1 VIYVAVAAVLT
12 GMLPWNQLG
21 TAEPL
26 ATAFSNLGMGWPAL
40 VISLGAVFATT
51 SVLLVFQ
58 LGQPRIFFS
67 MARDG
72 LLPPFAARIHPKYH
86 TPHVTTWLTGIFV
99 GVLAA
104 VANLDEIVQL
114 TNIGTL
120 FAFVLVCLGV
130 TVLRYRDPGRE
141 RPFRVPGGAWLVPL
155 LGAACCIFLMVYLPP
170 ASWWRFVGWLVLGAS
185 IYAFFGWRHSLLGR
199 ASGRPATNPVFM
211 NLLGAG
217 FLLAGVGL
225 FVIPHDAGAGEL
237 LRLAGADAAGAL
249 RARTGVGMI
258 AAGLVALLA
267 GAALGA
273 RGRSP
278 ALPR

>member
-1 VIYVAVAAVLT
+1 
-12 GMLPWNQLG
+12 MLPWGQLG

-72 LLPPFAARIHPKYH
+72 LLPEWAARIHPKYR
-86 TPHVTTWLTGIFV
+86 TPHVTTWITGWFV
-99 GVLAA
+99 AVLAGL
-104 VANLDEIVQL
+104 ANIDEIVQL

-130 TVLRYRDPGRE
+130 TVLRYKDPGRE

-170 ASWWRFVGWLVLGAS
+170 ASWWRFIGWLVLGAA
-185 IYAFFGWRHSLLGR
+185 IYAAYGWRMSVLGR
-199 ASGRPATNPVFM
+199 RAGRPVENPRFM
-211 NLLGAG
+211 QIVALG

-225 FVIPHDAGAGEL
+225 FTIPHDAGLGEL
-237 LRLAGADAAGAL
+237 VREASTAGVVDHGRAL
-249 RARTGVGMI
+249 WGGLLIVSGLI
-258 AAGLVALLA
+258 ALGA

-273 RGRSP
+273 ARRD
-278 ALPR
+278 AAR

>member
-1 VIYVAVAAVLT
+1 
-12 GMLPWNQLG
+12 
-21 TAEPL
+21 
-26 ATAFSNLGMGWPAL
+26 
-40 VISLGAVFATT
+40 
-51 SVLLVFQ
+51 
-58 LGQPRIFFS
+58 
-67 MARDG
+67 
-72 LLPPFAARIHPKYH
+72 
-86 TPHVTTWLTGIFV
+86 
-99 GVLAA
+99 
-104 VANLDEIVQL
+104 
-114 TNIGTL
+114 
-120 FAFVLVCLGV
+120 
-130 TVLRYRDPGRE
+130 
-141 RPFRVPGGAWLVPL
+141 
-155 LGAACCIFLMVYLPP
+155 
-170 ASWWRFVGWLVLGAS
+170 
-185 IYAFFGWRHSLLGR
+185 
-199 ASGRPATNPVFM
+199 M